1 MIERRLMR
9 EGRGGGYHIRK
20 KKTLFSCFSL
30 SCLYRIR
37 NIISLLYIS
46 YVCRSSCERFEK
58 RRTCC
63 LRNCEIRSFDHNASP
78 TPLLSPTISS
88 NRSQSNQKSLSKSL
102 NSSSNLNTPR
112 RILINLNWKLS
123 RNSSNSFK
131 RDYRLLS

>member
-1 MIERRLMR
+1 MRRR
-9 EGRGGGYHIRK
+9 ISYSEK
-20 KKTLFSCFSL
+20 KDTVFLFL
-30 SCLYRIR
+30 
-37 NIISLLYIS
+37 SLLLIS
-46 YVCRSSCERFEK
+46 NTKYHLAVIHLLCMSLVLFERFEK